1 MVARR
6 RNPSRTK
13 HSSSNSTPCEQMKK
27 LKKEFEADGQNA
39 EVINSLVMQ
48 IIKLKKKLRDHHS
61 RLKKL
66 ERTVDWIGNYVEEQT
81 GLEAGRELTDSSD
94 SSLAEETITIIE
106 ESEESDSDYAPCR
119 ADPSRKITPICLEK
133 KVKPRRNPTRAVRS
147 K

>member
-13 HSSSNSTPCEQMKK
+13 HSSNISTPSEQMRK
-27 LKKEFEADGQNA
+27 LKKSFEVDGQNA
-39 EVINSLVMQ
+39 KVIIFLDRR
-48 IIKLKKKLRDHHS
+48 IIKLEKKLRDQHS

-81 GLEAGRELTDSSD
+81 GLEAGRELTDSSE
-94 SSLAEETITIIE
+94 SSSAEETTIIIE
-106 ESEESDSDYAPCR
+106 ETEESDSDYAPCR
-119 ADPSRKITPICLEK
+119 ADPRRITPICPEK